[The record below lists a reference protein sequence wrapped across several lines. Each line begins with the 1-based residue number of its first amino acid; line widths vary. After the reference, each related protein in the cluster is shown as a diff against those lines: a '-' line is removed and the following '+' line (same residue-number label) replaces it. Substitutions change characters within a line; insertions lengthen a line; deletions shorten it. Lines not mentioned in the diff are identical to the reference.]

1 VSGLVKALWH
11 ERNGEPRDVLQ
22 LIEHAPETPGPGE
35 VVIRM
40 EAAAM
45 HIADV
50 RTVQGTLGLMKPL
63 PRSPGYEGVGRI
75 ARVGAGVTRWKEG
88 DRVFPPIGSGTFRE
102 ELRVPA
108 DAVLPGL
115 EGDPAQLAFLTVN
128 PPTAHC
134 LLEDFVSLAPGDWL
148 VQNCAN
154 SNVGRYLIVLA
165 KMKGVRTVNVVRRE
179 ESAAD
184 LLALG
189 ADVVLVD
196 GPDLAK
202 RVAAATGNA
211 KILLGIDAIAGDGT
225 QRIGTCL
232 ADGGR
237 IVCYGAMSQH
247 ECRIDFYFMLFRDVS
262 LCGFSTT
269 RQLQKRT
276 PEQQRELYAWLAGL
290 IANGTLEAKIAAEYD
305 LAHGVEAFEHALR
318 VGADRPGKILMRCR

>member
-1 VSGLVKALWH
+1 MKALWH
-11 ERNGEPRDVLQ
+11 ERCGEPRDVLT
-22 LIEHAPETPGPGE
+22 LVEHAPEAPEPGE

-75 ARVGAGVTRWKEG
+75 ARVGAGVAAWREG

-102 ELRVPA
+102 EVRVPA
-108 DAVLPGL
+108 DRVLPAP

-134 LLEDFVSLAPGDWL
+134 LLEDFVPLAPGDWL

-154 SNVGRYLIVLA
+154 SNVGRYLVVLA
-165 KMKGVRTVNVVRRE
+165 RLRGVRTVNVVRRP
-179 ESAAD
+179 ESVAE
-184 LLALG
+184 LVALG
-189 ADVVLVD
+189 GDVVLVD
-196 GPDLAK
+196 GPDLEE
-202 RVAAATGNA
+202 RVAAATGGTP
-211 KILLGIDAIAGDGT
+211 IRLGIDAVAGEGT
-225 QRIGTCL
+225 QRIAACL

-237 IVCYGAMSQH
+237 IVCYGAMSQQP
-247 ECRIDFYFMLFRDVS
+247 CRLDFYFMLFRDVS

-269 RQLQKRT
+269 RQLAGRT
-276 PEQQRELYAWLAGL
+276 PTQQRELYAWLAGL
-290 IANGTLEAKIAAEYD
+290 IANGTLEARIAAEYD

-318 VGADRPGKILMRCR
+318 VGAERPGKILLRCR